1 MLSAGASAGHG
12 GAPGTYAPVK
22 IYFLYC
28 ILFCQG
34 RLILIHLTLL
44 LTPNVFHV
52 LQDMA
57 DAGGDM
63 AAGMEMGGDM
73 AAAGADAGAMMAAM
87 TPAMSMSF
95 LLPGIGLGLLKGLL
109 FGKIL

>member
-1 MLSAGASAGHG
+1 MVGPLGHVLQLR
-12 GAPGTYAPVK
+12 Y
-22 IYFLYC
+22 IFLYC

-34 RLILIHLTLL
+34 KLILIHLTLL

-95 LLPGIGLGLLKGLL
+95 LLPGIGLGLIKGLL
-109 FGKIL
+109 FGKVL